1 MLVPWK
7 SLGNARS
14 GSTLQGRRIRGVLAV
29 GEIAVA
35 LVLVVASML
44 MVRTMRALLTQDLGF
59 NPQGVISATLP
70 RPARPPLDADA
81 LAPVHDAEVQV
92 IEAVTQLPGV
102 MMAGVGGSPLGLAMG
117 VAGVTLPGDPREL
130 PTVGFAPVSVGY
142 FEALGVRLKE
152 GRLFTSEDRAG
163 APMVAIVGESTARK
177 FWPSTSLRSG
187 PSRSAV
193 GQTLLLPANRPP
205 ATRPVQVV
213 GVIADMTEWGLEMKV
228 GGIFVPH
235 VQSSY
240 VTPGRMVIKTDRDPQ
255 TLVPAIKAIVRRVN
269 PEHPFPDVTPLQA
282 EIDRATAPRRFVLRL
297 IGMFS
302 FLGLAL
308 AVIGIY
314 GVLAESVAERVPEI
328 GVRIALG
335 ARPADVVTL
344 IMRQA
349 VWMVAV
355 GLGLGLAGAVLV
367 SRQMSAL
374 VFGVGTL
381 DPLSYAAACAM
392 LATAA
397 LAACAIPARRAVA
410 LDPVV
415 ALRTE

>member
-1 MLVPWK
+1 V
-7 SLGNARS
+7 
-14 GSTLQGRRIRGVLAV
+14 
-29 GEIAVA
+29 
-35 LVLVVASML
+35 
-44 MVRTMRALLTQDLGF
+44 
-59 NPQGVISATLP
+59 
-70 RPARPPLDADA
+70 
-81 LAPVHDAEVQV
+81 
-92 IEAVTQLPGV
+92 
-102 MMAGVGGSPLGLAMG
+102 
-117 VAGVTLPGDPREL
+117 
-130 PTVGFAPVSVGY
+130 
-142 FEALGVRLKE
+142 
-152 GRLFTSEDRAG
+152 
-163 APMVAIVGESTARK
+163 VAIVAESTARK
-177 FWPSTSLRSG
+177 FWPSTSLG
-187 PSRSAV
+187 PGPRRSAV
-193 GQTLLLPANRPP
+193 GETMILPANG
-205 ATRPVQVV
+205 PVQVV
-213 GVIADMTEWGLEMKV
+213 GVIADMAEWGLETRV
-228 GGIFVPH
+228 GGIFLPH
-235 VQSSY
+235 VQSFY
-240 VTPGRMVIKTDRDPQ
+240 TTVGRMLIRTDRDPQ
-255 TLVPAIKAIVRRVN
+255 TLVPAIKAIARRVN

-282 EIDRATAPRRFVLRL
+282 EIDRATAPRRFTLRL

-355 GLGLGLAGAVLV
+355 GLGLGLAGAVVV
-367 SRQMSAL
+367 SRQMTAL

-381 DPLSYAAACAM
+381 DPLSYAVACAM
-392 LATAA
+392 LVTAA